1 MKIILF
7 GYGKMGKT
15 IERLAQQAGHEIA
28 LRLSSNDQPDAAQL
42 RAAAADVAIEFT
54 TPEAAYDNLR
64 LCIEAGLPV
73 VSGTTGWLERK
84 AELEAFCKAR
94 HGAFFY
100 AANFSIGVNIF
111 FALNRYLAGLMS
123 RFPQYEPAL
132 EETHHLQKKD
142 APGGTAIRL
151 AEDLIEQFPAKEKW
165 VKGVADNP
173 KELSV
178 ISHREGSVPG
188 THILRWRSGEDE
200 VELTHRAFSR
210 EGFAAGALRAAEW
223 LQGRKGCF
231 GMSDLLGL

>member
-15 IERLAQQAGHEIA
+15 IERLAQQAGHEIV
-28 LRLSSNDQPDAAQL
+28 LRLNSSDQPDVAQL
-42 RAAAADVAIEFT
+42 RATAADVAIEFT

-94 HGAFFY
+94 QGAFFY

-132 EETHHLQKKD
+132 EEIHHLQKKD
-142 APGGTAIRL
+142 APSGTAIHL
-151 AEDLIEQFPAKEKW
+151 AEDLIEHFPGKEKW
-165 VKGVADNP
+165 VKGVAADPN
-173 KELSV
+173 ELSV
-178 ISHREGSVPG
+178 ISKREGSVPG

-200 VELTHRAFSR
+200 MELTHRAFSR

-223 LQGRKGCF
+223 LQGREGCF
-231 GMSDLLGL
+231 GMKDLLGL